1 MKRRYLKRYVI
12 SIIYIIVL
20 GIMATSITMLSK
32 NLLRKKAEY
41 DNYHNYTTTVFAED
55 EPLPVIEQIDV
66 KVSVP
71 YQGEGINVLKDF
83 YSKDDEE
90 SVQENSLIYYA
101 NTYMP
106 NTGILYGSANTFDVI
121 AIMDGTVK
129 EIKEDEILGKVITIE
144 HNNRLTSVYYSL
156 GEIKVKENDQVT
168 IGQVI
173 ASSGTSLL
181 ETKEPNTL
189 LIETYLDGKITNPN
203 SIFNRNIKELE

>member
-1 MKRRYLKRYVI
+1 
-12 SIIYIIVL
+12 
-20 GIMATSITMLSK
+20 
-32 NLLRKKAEY
+32 
-41 DNYHNYTTTVFAED
+41 
-55 EPLPVIEQIDV
+55 
-66 KVSVP
+66 
-71 YQGEGINVLKDF
+71 
-83 YSKDDEE
+83 
-90 SVQENSLIYYA
+90 
-101 NTYMP
+101 MP

-156 GEIKVKENDQVT
+156 GEIKVEENDQVT